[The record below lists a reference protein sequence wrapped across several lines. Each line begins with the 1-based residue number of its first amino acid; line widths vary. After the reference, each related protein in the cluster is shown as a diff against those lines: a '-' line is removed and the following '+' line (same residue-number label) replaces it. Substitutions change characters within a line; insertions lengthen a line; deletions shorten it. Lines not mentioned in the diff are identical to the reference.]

1 MRTLI
6 SIIVLCLIFI
16 NILPITSAFDL
27 LNMFR
32 RAVGITNQSS
42 KYQTQ
47 SLSIKPNSRQDYFTN
62 NFDSSNERYDSCRC
76 CS

>member
-47 SLSIKPNSRQDYFTN
+47 SLSRQDYFTN
-62 NFDSSNERYDSCRC
+62 DFDSLHEKYDSCRC